1 MRVRDGLIE
10 RIQSGVWKPGQII
23 PSEHEIAREF
33 DVSQGTARRAL
44 MMLVELGFLS
54 RRQGSGTWVQDD
66 TPAVRYRFFSFYDKD
81 GVKITPE
88 SRDVHAL
95 VAPASSTERARLG
108 LEKKARVIRMTR
120 MRTRKGKPF
129 IAESL
134 SVSET
139 LFPSL
144 ADEPQLPD
152 ALYDFYQ
159 KAHKVLIMYTTD
171 EITAVAADAALAEKL
186 RVKVGTPL
194 VKIDR
199 VAYSLNKQPV
209 EWRVWHCH
217 LKNAY
222 YLARMG
228 GEGPR

>member
-1 MRVRDGLIE
+1 M
-10 RIQSGVWKPGQII
+10 
-23 PSEHEIAREF
+23 
-33 DVSQGTARRAL
+33 
-44 MMLVELGFLS
+44 
-54 RRQGSGTWVQDD
+54 
-66 TPAVRYRFFSFYDKD
+66 
-81 GVKITPE
+81 
-88 SRDVHAL
+88 HAL
-95 VAPASSTERARLG
+95 VAPASSAERARLG

-199 VAYSLNKQPV
+199 VAYSSNKQPV